1 MEIWD
6 GLGRPR
12 TFQQGQHL
20 WEQDDPAGIGAFLV
34 EGILGVEK
42 VNSRGDRVVFTE
54 LKAGAILGEMSCLDG
69 HPHSATVK
77 ALTEST
83 IRIFTDKE
91 LKRFLRDDTER
102 FRQLLVRQNERLRH
116 LTNKLLRVGTEPVQ
130 RRLAYWL
137 IEHGHRPIAVT
148 HQELAAQLATT
159 RESVS
164 KALGRFR
171 REGLVSSKRGQI
183 AVKDRLGMARLLES
197 FD

>member
-1 MEIWD
+1 M
-6 GLGRPR
+6 
-12 TFQQGQHL
+12 
-20 WEQDDPAGIGAFLV
+20 
-34 EGILGVEK
+34 
-42 VNSRGDRVVFTE
+42 FTE
-54 LKAGAILGEMSCLDG
+54 LKPGAILGEMSCLDG

-83 IRIFTDKE
+83 LRIFTDRE
-91 LKRFLRDDTER
+91 LKAYLKDDPER
-102 FRQLLVRQNERLRH
+102 FRQLLIRQNERLRL
-116 LTNKLLRVGTEPVQ
+116 LTDKLLRVGTEPVQ

-137 IEHGHRPIAVT
+137 CERADRPVEVT

-171 REGLVSSKRGQI
+171 KEKLVSSKRGRIEVQDQ
-183 AVKDRLGMARLLES
+183 VGLARLLES